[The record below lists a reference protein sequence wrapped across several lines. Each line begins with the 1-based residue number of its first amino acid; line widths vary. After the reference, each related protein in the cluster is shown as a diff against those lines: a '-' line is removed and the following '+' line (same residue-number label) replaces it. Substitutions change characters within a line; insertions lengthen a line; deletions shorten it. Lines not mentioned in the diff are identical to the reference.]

1 MRSINPKYSNNEL
14 CKYSILISLHYYD
27 LKNHPERINKLNKYL
42 NKYNFYTTNY
52 RDFEN
57 NNQSISLTVYNENKE
72 IIYTPKNNTDNK
84 AYIIKINN
92 HRYNALKPNKHK
104 YIQLE
109 NILKLFT
116 HNELN
121 VYLLRKVAY

>member
-1 MRSINPKYSNNEL
+1 MRSINPKCSNNEL

-116 HNELN
+116 HKELS

>member
-1 MRSINPKYSNNEL
+1 MRSINPKCSNNEL

-92 HRYNALKPNKHK
+92 YRYNALKPNKHK

-116 HNELN
+116 HKELS

>member
-1 MRSINPKYSNNEL
+1 MRSINSKCSNNEL

-116 HNELN
+116 HKELS

>member
-1 MRSINPKYSNNEL
+1 MRSINPKCSNNEL

-42 NKYNFYTTNY
+42 NKYNFYTTNQ

-116 HNELN
+116 HKELS

>member
-1 MRSINPKYSNNEL
+1 MRSINPKCSNNEL
-14 CKYSILISLHYYD
+14 LKYSILISLHYYD

-109 NILKLFT
+109 NISKLFT
-116 HNELN
+116 HKELS

>member
-1 MRSINPKYSNNEL
+1 MRSINPKRSNNEL

-116 HNELN
+116 HKELS

>member
-1 MRSINPKYSNNEL
+1 MRSINPKCSNNEL

-92 HRYNALKPNKHK
+92 NRYNALKPNKHK

-116 HNELN
+116 HKELS

>member
-1 MRSINPKYSNNEL
+1 MRSINPKCSNNEL

-116 HNELN
+116 HKELN

>member
-1 MRSINPKYSNNEL
+1 MRSINPNCSNNEL

-116 HNELN
+116 HKELS